1 MGLSRL
7 DNFLKSVRGTVIYV
21 DPNSLDAT
29 DSIENQGNSLT
40 RPFKTIQRALV
51 EASRFSYQKGLDN
64 DRFAKTTVMVYPGEH
79 IVDNRPGWIPIGTNN
94 FRLRNGSTSNE
105 FSAWDLT
112 TNFDLDSTTNALYKL
127 NSIYGGVIVPRG
139 VSMIG
144 MDPRKTRIR
153 PKYVPNPVND
163 NIERSAIFRV
173 TGACYFSAFAL
184 LDADP
189 NGVAYKDYTTNIFVP
204 RFSHHKLT
212 SFEYAD
218 GVNHVN
224 IDDDFI
230 SGSTGEFART
240 DLDMYY
246 EKVGLAY
253 GPASGRQIEPDYPA
267 AGLDIEPK
275 VDEYRIVGSRGKQ
288 VGITSIKSGD
298 GTTSTTTITIT
309 LDEDGKDF
317 DVDTAIEVEGVG
329 TDGYDGQFVVFN
341 KVDANNIQYK
351 VQNAPVV
358 SLPTITNATVNVT
371 VDTVTSSSPYIFN
384 CMQKSVYG
392 MNGLHA
398 DGSKATGF
406 KSMVMAQFTGIGL
419 QKDNNAFVKYNE
431 TSGIYEDS
439 TLVSNLH
446 ADSSARFKP
455 SYANYHIKASNDAVL
470 QLASIFAIGYAQHF
484 VADDGGDMSITN
496 SNSNFGSIALRSGGF
511 RKNSFTRDDI
521 GYVSHIIPPKEI
533 DTSDTSIEFKS
544 LDVDK
549 IVGIAETNKLFLY
562 GETNEKNVP
571 DSLIDGFRLG
581 AKKDENLNVLIADSN
596 GVSNTYSARV
606 IMPNTQYTSNET
618 SFAKIFDV
626 GRSSSGINSITNNSV
641 NFTVAHSFLEGE
653 TIRVTSENGHLPDGL
668 THNTVYYAIP
678 DSSDSHKIKFGQT
691 FNDALDGDPITIN
704 NNGGILKIESRVS
717 DKVSGEVG
725 HPVQYD
731 SAHGQWYVNVAT
743 AATEKS
749 LYNTI
754 VGLGSTGL
762 GSATPRSFIDR
773 KPDTRNLLDTI
784 YRYRYVIPKDSS
796 TIARE
801 PVDGY
806 VIEES
811 SASIGSTD
819 TEVAYLYNPSNVTL
833 TNSTQLRNPRLI
845 ADASWDT
852 GVASIVTELP
862 HDLNTGASV
871 EIINI
876 KSSNNTTGI
885 ANSAYNGTFDVTG
898 ISSAKQFT
906 IAIGDNPGTF
916 TNDTS
921 DRTTSLPNFK
931 EKKTPGTYI
940 VYRSEDIQ
948 EYIPQK
954 QDGIYYLTVVNT
966 SNTPT
971 VAPFSTERFTQPIQ
985 NLYPQTNRD
994 NPVSDAKASKS
1005 FALSDTIGQ
1014 VEINEPQN
1022 SLTKETAIDRAVDTN
1037 VGFGLTELSS
1047 DVAGTTH
1054 TVYTDIDHGLNRV
1067 TGLSVVSGGAAYVNG
1082 SYYNVP
1088 LVAFGSSVTG
1098 KHATARVTVSGGS
1111 VSAIKVIDGGSA
1123 YGIGN
1128 TLAMIGIAT
1137 AGGHNQGYVKVTDIY
1152 SNIGDTLSIDNISPE
1167 SYDAYNN
1174 LYRITGITD
1183 GKDKEIVVASA
1194 STISPAYTSGIGITV
1209 SGTANVVLTGKT
1221 LNVDH
1226 IVYNSTVG
1234 LATVTTIQPHSFTV
1248 NDKINIGGAND
1259 NVFNSGFIVKEV
1271 VGLTSFVADV
1281 GVNNFTPSTAGTK
1294 FVYTPYYTSRGG
1306 NLTKSDENSSGRL
1319 MTQYAGITTVTNA
1332 SITPT
1337 ANSIGIQSATLQDFN
1352 IGDYIKIDNEILR
1365 IRSNVSSTS
1374 VNVYRGLLG
1383 TDSEAHTNGS
1393 VVNRIKPNPIEFRR
1407 TSLLRASGHTFEYVG
1422 YGPGNYS
1429 TALPERQDR
1438 NLSPSE
1444 RILAQST
1451 KTEGGS
1457 VNYTGM
1463 DDEGDLFTRN
1473 KVSVSV
1479 TGEEEVFGTPIP
1491 TITGED
1497 PDLGSGSNVG
1507 FGLIT
1512 PQEISVSRAIR
1523 VEGGSDTNFASEFDG
1538 PVIFN
1543 NKITST
1549 STKGIEA
1556 NSLFLQGDRTVSRK
1570 FTVGISTPVLA
1581 GNVGDIVYNGQAAAG
1596 GLIGWVYSSNNKW
1609 EKFGRIGLDG
1619 AEPGQTIGISS
1630 NSNYIG
1636 LATNINIVGAGV
1648 SVTSALDAIAGIAT
1662 FTLDANPRLGIS
1674 TGSVSGQNNLLGI
1687 GTQINFVGYGI
1698 TVGGEFDTN
1707 TGIGTII
1714 LTGLSGI
1721 STSFPQ
1727 GPINA
1732 VQYNASGSFAGGG
1745 GFTYD
1750 NSQVAISG
1758 NISDSLVSISQTG
1771 GGNALE
1777 ISSGNLG
1784 IGTIATAKLGIV
1796 NASGESIRVKSTSGS
1811 GNIVRVDNSVGDTT
1825 PLIVDVNGN
1834 VGINT
1839 VQANAAAHVVGDVMI
1854 SGRGRFLNP
1863 EKTYLVS
1870 LQAPDV
1876 LKTDVAFK
1884 LPNQVGAASSVLYTT
1899 GSGVLDWISPTSI
1912 VSDVITNTDNLSE
1925 GSTNLY
1931 YTNERAQDA
1940 VGAAVEAGIQTG
1952 ITVSY
1957 NDTGNALN
1965 FNVDSASPYPFTTKG
1980 FSMPI

>member
-40 RPFKTIQRALV
+40 RPFKTIQWALIEV
-51 EASRFSYQKGLDN
+51 SRFSYQKGLDN

-79 IVDNRPGWIPIGTNN
+79 TIDNRPGWIPIGANN
-94 FRLRNGSTSNE
+94 YRLRDGSTSNE
-105 FSAWDLT
+105 FGAFDLT

-139 VSMIG
+139 CSIIG

-153 PKYVPNPVND
+153 PKYVPNPENVS
-163 NIERSAIFRV
+163 IERSAIFRV
-173 TGACYFSAFAL
+173 TGACYFSAFAI
-184 LDADP
+184 LDANP
-189 NGVAYKDYTTNIFVP
+189 NGTAYKDYTTNIFVP

-212 SFEYAD
+212 TFEYAD
-218 GVNHVN
+218 GVNNVD

-230 SGSTGEFART
+230 SGANGEFART

-288 VGITSIKSGD
+288 VGITSIRAGD
-298 GTTSTTTITIT
+298 GTTSTTTVTIT
-309 LDEDGKDF
+309 LDEVATDF

-329 TDGYDGQFVVFN
+329 SDGYDGQFVVFN
-341 KVDANNIQYK
+341 KVDSTNIQYK

-358 SLPTITNATVNVT
+358 ALPTITNATVNVT

-392 MNGLHA
+392 MNGLFA

-406 KSMVMAQFTGIGL
+406 KSMVMAQYTGIGL

-431 TSGIYEDS
+431 TTGVYEDS

-446 ADSSARFKP
+446 SDSNARFKP
-455 SYANYHIKASNDAVL
+455 EYENYHIKASNDAVL
-470 QLASIFAIGYAQHF
+470 QLASIFAIGYANHF

-511 RKNSFTRDDI
+511 RKKSFARDDI

-544 LDVDK
+544 LDVNK
-549 IVGIAETNKLFLY
+549 IVGIADTSKLFLY

-581 AKKDENLNVLIADSN
+581 AKKDEQLNVLIADSS

-606 IMPNTQYTSNET
+606 IMPNTQYTSKET
-618 SFAKIFDV
+618 SFAKIFDI
-626 GRSSSGINSITNNSV
+626 GRSASGINSVTNNAV

-653 TIRVTSENGHLPDGL
+653 TVRVLSQNGHLPDGL

-678 DSSDSHKIKFGQT
+678 DSSDTHKIKFGQT
-691 FNDALDGDPITIN
+691 FNDALDGNPITIN
-704 NNGGILKIESRVS
+704 NNGGILTVESRVS
-717 DKVSGEVG
+717 DKVSGEIG

-731 SAHGQWYVNVAT
+731 SSHSQWYVNVAT
-743 AATEKS
+743 AATENTI
-749 LYNTI
+749 YNTV
-754 VGLGSTGL
+754 VGLGSTAL
-762 GSATPRSFIDR
+762 GEATPRSFIDR

-784 YRYRYVIPKDSS
+784 YRHRYVIPKDSS

-806 VIEES
+806 VIEQS
-811 SASIGSTD
+811 NASIGSTD
-819 TEVAYLYNPSNVTL
+819 TEVAYLYNPSNVSL
-833 TNSTQLRNPRLI
+833 TNSTQLRNPRLV

-852 GVASIVTELP
+852 GVASIVTEIP
-862 HDLNTGASV
+862 HNLTSGATV
-871 EIINI
+871 EIVNI
-876 KSSNNTTGI
+876 KSSNNTTGV
-885 ANSAYNGTFDVTG
+885 ANSAYNGTFEVAG
-898 ISSAKQFT
+898 ITSAKQFT
-906 IAIGDNPGTF
+906 LAISNNPGTF

-931 EKKTPGTYI
+931 EKKTSGTYI
-940 VYRSEDIQ
+940 IYRSEDVQ

-966 SNTPT
+966 SNAPT
-971 VAPFSTERFTQPIQ
+971 VSPFSTERFSQPVQ

-994 NPVSDAKASKS
+994 NPVSDPKAAQS
-1005 FALSDTIGQ
+1005 FALSDTIGH

-1022 SLTKETAIDRAVDTN
+1022 SLTKEAATDRIIDTN
-1037 VGFGLTELSS
+1037 VGFGLTQLTSNA
-1047 DVAGTTH
+1047 AGTTH
-1054 TVYTDIDHGLNRV
+1054 TLYSDIDHGLNRI
-1067 TGLSVVSGGAAYVNG
+1067 TGLQVAAGGGNYVNG
-1082 SYYNVP
+1082 NYYNVP
-1088 LVAFGSSVTG
+1088 LVSFGSSVTG
-1098 KHATARVTVSGGS
+1098 KHATARVTIAGGS
-1111 VSAIKVIDGGSA
+1111 VSAVKIIDGGSA

-1128 TLAMIGIAT
+1128 TLAMVGIAT
-1137 AGGHNQGYVKVTDIY
+1137 VGGHDAGHLKVTDIY
-1152 SNIGDTLSIDNISPE
+1152 NNVGDTLSIDNINPD

-1183 GKDKEIVVASA
+1183 GNDKEISVASA
-1194 STISPAYTSGIGITV
+1194 STISPAYTSGIGVTV
-1209 SGTANVVLTGKT
+1209 SATANVILTGKT
-1221 LNVDH
+1221 LNVDN

-1234 LATVTTIQPHSFTV
+1234 LATVVTVQPHSFSV
-1248 NDKINIGGAND
+1248 NDKVNIGGAND
-1259 NVFNSGFIVKEV
+1259 NVFNGGFIVKEV

-1281 GVNNFTPSTAGTK
+1281 GSNTYIPSTAGTK
-1294 FVYTPYYTSRGG
+1294 FVYNPYFTSRGG
-1306 NLTKSDENSSGRL
+1306 NLTKSDEKDSGRL
-1319 MTQYAGITTVTNA
+1319 MSQYAGISTITNA

-1337 ANSIGIQSATLQDFN
+1337 ANSVGIQSATLLDFN
-1352 IGDYIKIDNEILR
+1352 IGDYIQIDNEILR
-1365 IRSNVSSTS
+1365 IRSTVSSTS

-1383 TDSEAHTNGS
+1383 TDSEAHSNGA

-1429 TALPERQDR
+1429 TALPERQNR
-1438 NLSPSE
+1438 NLAPKE

-1473 KVSVSV
+1473 KVSISI

-1491 TITGED
+1491 TVTGED

-1512 PQEISVSRAIR
+1512 PQEISVGRAIR

-1630 NSNYIG
+1630 DSNYVG

-1648 SVTSALDAIAGIAT
+1648 SVTSELDATAGIAT

-1698 TVGGEFDTN
+1698 TVGGEFDSN

-1714 LTGLSGI
+1714 LTGLSGV

-1732 VQYNASGSFAGGG
+1732 VQYNASGSFAGGS

-1750 NSQVAISG
+1750 NSNVVISG
-1758 NISDSLVSISQTG
+1758 NTANSLVSISQTG

-1777 ISSGNLG
+1777 VTGKVG
-1784 IGTIATAKLGIV
+1784 IGTEATAKLDIV
-1796 NASGESIRVKSTSGS
+1796 NDSGESIRVKSTSGS
-1811 GNIVRVDNSVGDTT
+1811 GNIVRVDNTTGDTT
-1825 PLIVDVNGN
+1825 PVIIDVNGN

-1863 EKTYLVS
+1863 QKTYLVS
-1870 LQAPDV
+1870 LQAPDI
-1876 LKTDVAFK
+1876 LTSDVTFK

-1899 GSGVLDWISPTSI
+1899 GSGVLDWISPTNI
-1912 VSDVITNTDNLSE
+1912 VSGVITNTDSIAE

-1931 YTNERAQDA
+1931 YTDERTQDA
-1940 VGAAVEAGIQTG
+1940 IGAAVEAGIQTG

-1957 NDTGNALN
+1957 NDGGNALN

-1980 FSMPI
+1980 FSIPL